1 MNPVEAKSRCWGT
14 TIAIS
19 EILRLT
25 HELGLSLGTD
35 DKLGLEKVDLYLIH
49 WPLTLIQEDFNV
61 PIPKEC
67 IVAINIKDVE
77 MNPLWQQKKLNDFC
91 KKDDILL
98 TGYSPLGASG
108 THWGHKRVM
117 ECDVALRWIY
127 EQGVSFVV
135 KSFNKQRMQQNLDIF
150 DWSLTEDELN
160 KINQIPQQ
168 KHVYLTGLVEEE
180 TKQGGKLKKEK
191 ECVRD

>member
-1 MNPVEAKSRCWGT
+1 MEECQDLGLTKSIGVRNFGPRR
-14 TIAIS
+14 IE
-19 EILRLT
+19 EILSFAKIPLAVNQRFHLDY
-25 HELGLSLGTD
+25 GTL
-35 DKLGLEKVDLYLIH
+35 K
-49 WPLTLIQEDFNV
+49 
-61 PIPKEC
+61 
-67 IVAINIKDVE
+67 VE
-77 MNPLWQQKKLNDFC
+77 MNPLCQQKKLNDFC
-91 KKDDILL
+91 KKNDILL

-168 KHVYLTGLVEEE
+168 KHVYLTGSMVNEHHDVIAEIDADLSF
-180 TKQGGKLKKEK
+180 Q
-191 ECVRD
+191 